1 MKEKL
6 FLASI
11 CLLLIGCAS
20 KNLETKQ
27 ESTEK
32 KTNQVEK
39 VYQEDTKI
47 TEVPIEEAHELR
59 VPSKDVVLATRE
71 NALAGM
77 LPEDIDRVKSVIKS
91 ANQSLEFLYIFSN
104 LEYCFSDPESYYWR
118 YLEQTGEFVRSY
130 LYFEGMEEQGKALGL
145 SKEEIEQQFGEPV
158 YANNEYDAER
168 IIQLLQELQNT
179 IHNETFKQD
188 FINMAEYVQKA
199 KETHDVNYILNIYR
213 ILHDMDYYLLRYG
226 PEDVGP
232 YVEDTSTID
241 IYYGILEDYKNTAY
255 YSEDA
260 TL

>member
-1 MKEKL
+1 MLKKIVL
-6 FLASI
+6 LIGI
-11 CLLLIGCAS
+11 CLLLIGCAFS
-20 KNLETKQ
+20 KVSKFRETMNANENKNK
-27 ESTEK
+27 SDSHIDR
-32 KTNQVEK
+32 KTAKCVDAEMQTPKN
-39 VYQEDTKI
+39 
-47 TEVPIEEAHELR
+47 
-59 VPSKDVVLATRE
+59 SVVIATRQV
-71 NALAGM
+71 ALEGM
-77 LPEDIDRVKSVIKS
+77 NPDDINRLKNIIKS
-91 ANQSLEFLYIFSN
+91 ANLSLEYLYINSL
-104 LEYCFSDPESYYWR
+104 LEYRFSDPQSYYWR
-118 YLEQTGEFVRSY
+118 YLEQTGEFIQDY

-145 SKEEIEQQFGEPV
+145 SKEEIEQQFGEPI

-179 IHNETFKQD
+179 IHNETFKQN